1 MNRREKQPIPVY
13 DEPIT
18 LADFTGGLNSDPA
31 SSNLVDNELMEAL
44 NVSYINKSLQRRL
57 GAKLYRNLEFSEEN
71 PEQQRGIIQG
81 QFTLTARLGT
91 YYVVVRDGLIYFASL
106 DHQEDTTVLQHLAID
121 ISDELFDG
129 ASGYSPENVLAGLDV
144 YPDDT
149 GLPNKFLNHDG
160 YVYKKPAITDTDYL
174 ISELDDSVE
183 SGLYIPA
190 QNRLVIQNYKKVGGA
205 VFDNILYLATGTR
218 FLRIYETALHQLKA
232 EIVPPKKIIAWEKAT
247 IGENFLSP
255 FPYRHVVS
263 DHEDQDGIF
272 NQRTADFR
280 VHGIRLND
288 KTDTTVDMTTI
299 LGLGVGRDYNDYYF
313 KWEVRDANGDWFTI
327 YDYKET
333 EHRESINVDLNTIS
347 NTITTGT
354 KVRIK
359 VTATE
364 EMIPRSDRV
373 MPDPPSEGATPQE
386 VSDYEALY
394 GTWNAD
400 GTLNENYWRPNSVTR
415 ILEVGSVQ
423 VSLEAGA
430 MSEEIA
436 VQFTEIHTCNQIL
449 ADGNKIILYGTPLKS
464 ANWYK
469 SVIGEFGYFTNQGQ
483 LDFQTNKNERIVKCA
498 HLDGNIIVFA
508 NNPFLGGSIHSVT
521 GNGDD
526 YNDGQYYSP
535 YKKKLIHDSISCD
548 HPHSVQYV
556 DNYLVFK
563 NKNTF
568 WQLQSREL
576 NSERVQLISLNDNVN
591 HNNPETS
598 MPLIS
603 YGDDYEFELYSYID
617 EDTYTVV
624 FPKHNVQYKMYY
636 KLGYRSEH
644 NTNKISYPWLRDM
657 TEYLNCQDV
666 TKIKNVPTYLTE
678 GFKLI
683 QFTSVDC
690 NDLGDKYFSRI
701 QLKAHSLNST
711 GIVKYLSEIMAEYY
725 RGETDQFRLN
735 LRAYNEASYL
745 IAGEKLSAFV
755 DKDTNQ
761 VRYDNPLNF
770 YSEGA
775 PTYDKPVLNLGKTDF
790 HEAKMYKQYLYNRI
804 YHIDKKFPFTNVSV
818 LVETDAE
825 ERFALNSITFNYTS
839 SDYPTQNLP
848 NLYENIFRDE
858 IDQEVIVTGSA
869 GDPIDF
875 GIDYSSSLAE
885 TERKLALAN
894 SKAEELV
901 GIIDEYTEQLNA
913 PEEIKLGDITFEED

>member
-1 MNRREKQPIPVY
+1 MNKRERLPVYVY

-18 LADFTGGLNSDPA
+18 LSNFTGGLNTDPS
-31 SSNLVDNELMEAL
+31 SSNLFDYELMEAL

-57 GAKLYRNLEFSEEN
+57 GASLYKNLEFSEEN

-91 YYVVVRDGLIYFASL
+91 YYLVVRDGLIYFASL

-121 ISDELFDG
+121 ISEDLFVN
-129 ASGYSPENVLAGLDV
+129 AAGYDPENVLAGLDI
-144 YPDDT
+144 YQDDT
-149 GLPNKFLNHDG
+149 NLPNKFLDNEG
-160 YVYKKPAITDTDYL
+160 YVYKKPAVTDTDYL
-174 ISELDDSVE
+174 ISELDDPDE

-190 QNRLVIQNYKKVGGA
+190 QNRLVLQNNKKVGGA
-205 VFDNILYLATGTR
+205 VFDNVLYLATGTR
-218 FLRIYETALHQLKA
+218 FLRVYETALHQLKA
-232 EIVPPKKIIAWEKAT
+232 EIVPPKKIVAWEKAT

-263 DHEDQDGIF
+263 DHEDQDGIY
-272 NQRTADFR
+272 NQYTADFR

-288 KTDTTVDMTTI
+288 MTGTTVNLTTI

-313 KWEVRDANGDWFTI
+313 KWEVRDVNGDWFTI
-327 YDYKET
+327 YDYAEDN
-333 EHRESINVDLNTIS
+333 HRESILVDLSTIS
-347 NTITTGT
+347 PTIITGESIR
-354 KVRIK
+354 VK

-364 EMIPRSDRV
+364 EMVQRSDRV
-373 MPDPPSEGATPQE
+373 MPDPPSEGATP
-386 VSDYEALY
+386 EAVAEYQTLY

-400 GTLNENYWRPNSVTR
+400 GSLNDYYWKPNDITR
-415 ILEVGSVQ
+415 VLEVGSIKIG
-423 VSLEAGA
+423 LEEGV
-430 MSEEIA
+430 MTEEIA
-436 VQFTEIHTCNQIL
+436 TQFTEIHTCNQIL
-449 ADGNKIILYGTPLKS
+449 ADGNKLILYGTPYKS

-469 SVIGEFGYFTNQGQ
+469 SVIGEFAYFTNQGQ
-483 LDFQTNKNERIVKCA
+483 LDFQTNKNERIVRCA

-508 NNPFLGGSIHSVT
+508 NNPYLGGSIHAVT

-535 YKKKLIHDSISCD
+535 YKKKIVHDSISCD
-548 HPHSVQYV
+548 HPNSVQYV

-563 NKNTF
+563 NKSTF

-598 MPLIS
+598 MPIIE
-603 YGDDYEFELYSYID
+603 YGDGYEFELYTYID

-624 FPKHNVQYKMYY
+624 FPKHGVQYKMYY
-636 KLGYRSEH
+636 KLGNRYPH
-644 NTNKISYPWLRDM
+644 NTNKTIYPWLRDK
-657 TEYLNCQDV
+657 TDYLNCQDV
-666 TKIKNVPTYLTE
+666 TKIKNIPTYLTE

-683 QFTSVDC
+683 QFTNVNC
-690 NDLGDKYFSRI
+690 NDLGDKYFTRI
-701 QLKAHSLNST
+701 QLKAHALEAV
-711 GIVKYLSEIMAEYY
+711 GVVKYLMEIMTEYY
-725 RGETDQFRLN
+725 RGETDNFRLN

-755 DKDTNQ
+755 DKETNK
-761 VRYDNPLNF
+761 VRYDNPLNY

-775 PTYDKPVLNLGKTDF
+775 PTYDKPVLNLGKTEF

-818 LVETDAE
+818 LIETDAE

-848 NLYENIFRDE
+848 NLYENIFKD
-858 IDQEVIVTGSA
+858 DYNSEVIVTGSS
-869 GDPIDF
+869 GDPLDLT
-875 GIDYSSSLAE
+875 IDYSSSLKE
-885 TERKLALAN
+885 TERKLSLAADQ
-894 SKAEELV
+894 AEEV
-901 GIIDEYTEQLNA
+901 MERIQEYQEVLNA
-913 PEEIKLGDITFEED
+913 PTEARTGDITFEED